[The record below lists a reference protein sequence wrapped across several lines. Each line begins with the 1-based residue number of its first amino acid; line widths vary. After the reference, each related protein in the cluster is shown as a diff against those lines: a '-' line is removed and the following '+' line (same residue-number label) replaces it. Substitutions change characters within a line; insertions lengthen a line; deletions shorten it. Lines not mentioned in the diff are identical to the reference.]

1 MEAQIKQVQELTE
14 KFAAA
19 QKTLEEVKKQTTP
32 EASSSTQESERTVVL
47 AWDTFPLPKIAESQ
61 DAVGNAKC

>member
-1 MEAQIKQVQELTE
+1 MEAEIKQVQELTE

-32 EASSSTQESERTVVL
+32 EALSSTQESERTVVL
-47 AWDTFPLPKIAESQ
+47 P
-61 DAVGNAKC
+61 